1 VNFGTMR
8 PEQDQLWLIELIFIL
23 SRKTQIM
30 SLTDS
35 QTINLEAF
43 KMALDVCKEQN
54 VQVSDE
60 VRAIAHDLTT
70 SADQLRNL
78 STIDPTFE
86 SYYQSSLRL
95 FQADDQPNKR
105 SGKVFIVHRN
115 PRTRNFSVSVEKSGN
130 FAAPHHS
137 PSSIQ
142 ESVTWNVVKH
152 PSHSEDNW
160 PQENAVKPDVLK
172 TLEKTRLS
180 TCDLALTLDQP
191 LDRTQQLVQT
201 LWQDGL
207 IDALTASPLFIIFPG
222 LRSPAYRQQEVPT
235 DTLLTLTSKGYFSL
249 YPMFKSRESYA

>member
-23 SRKTQIM
+23 SRKIQIM

-43 KMALDVCKEQN
+43 KMALDICKEQN
-54 VQVSDE
+54 VEVSDE
-60 VRAIAHDLTT
+60 VSAIARDFII
-70 SADQLRNL
+70 SVEQLRNL
-78 STIDPTFE
+78 STIDPIFE

-95 FQADDQPNKR
+95 FQENHPLG
-105 SGKVFIVHRN
+105 GKSEELLLRINVS
-115 PRTRNFSVSVEKSGN
+115 NFN
-130 FAAPHHS
+130 FAGHHHS
-137 PSSIQ
+137 SSSTQ
-142 ESVTWNVVKH
+142 GSVAWNVINP
-152 PSHSEDNW
+152 PSPIDNR
-160 PQENAVKPDVLK
+160 PQENAIKPDMLK

-235 DTLLTLTSKGYFSL
+235 DTLLTLTRKGYFSL
-249 YPMFKSRESYA
+249 YPMFKSSESYA